1 MRMVLLLEF
10 IKRAAQFILSE
21 TLQRTFLIVRRP
33 GGNDLCL
40 DDFLLLQGVVKLL
53 FVLEDA
59 GFF

>member
-1 MRMVLLLEF
+1 MRMVLLLGF

-21 TLQRTFLIVRRP
+21 TLQRTILIVRRP

-40 DDFLLLQGVVKLL
+40 DDFLLLQGVVELL
-53 FVLEDA
+53 FELEDA